1 MSQRTFS
8 PHRLTPPPALAP
20 RPPASQAVPKGW
32 GGGRLAQAAEASPIL
47 PLPIPGRPQPDPS
60 EAVQLACAPGAG
72 LQQESPIPLT
82 TSLDRS
88 LGTSQLES
96 GCCRDQDVA

>member
-32 GGGRLAQAAEASPIL
+32 GGGAWHRLQRLHPSCLFQFQAVLSLTPPRL
-47 PLPIPGRPQPDPS
+47 FSWPVPLVLGSNRKAPS
-60 EAVQLACAPGAG
+60 H
-72 LQQESPIPLT
+72 
-82 TSLDRS
+82 
-88 LGTSQLES
+88 
-96 GCCRDQDVA
+96 